1 MPNLLISLYLCCF
14 ILLLLPSHILTCK
27 QTTKHK
33 PNQMTSED
41 DLNFYAN
48 TLSDEDNFAANLD
61 AILIPRTVGSANHA
75 KVREHLTRTMSNHGW
90 AVETHSFQTN
100 TPHGEKQFTNVIATL
115 DPAAPRRLVIA
126 CHYDTKI

>member
-27 QTTKHK
+27 QTAKHK

-75 KVREHLTRTMSNHGW
+75 KVREYLTRTMSNHGW
-90 AVETHSFQTN
+90 AVETHSFQAN